1 MRSPHHFREDL
12 LFSQIMLDHVGPLV
26 WRWVTSSQLRL
37 SRYRLV
43 STGEATSENMAS
55 AEALILLWDQQDE
68 LQRIQKLFPSHTD
81 DETLDAGLIGVKGR
95 RFGECWEVFHGVS
108 VSVVFVKVWRLLKE
122 T

>member
-1 MRSPHHFREDL
+1 
-12 LFSQIMLDHVGPLV
+12 MLDHVGPIV
-26 WRWVTSSQLRL
+26 WRWVASSQLRL

-68 LQRIQKLFPSHTD
+68 LQRIQKLFPSHID

-95 RFGECWEVFHGVS
+95 RFGECWEAVHGVS